1 MAFNVERIHPLDLQA
16 RKAVGVSLPF
26 SAATVFN
33 STYTTQDALKS
44 NLINFLLTNKGE
56 RFLNPDFGAGISRL
70 LFEQST
76 QQNKDELEATI
87 TSGISTWFPEV
98 IMTDLQI
105 VYQLDDNAVNIS
117 MKYKVNQ
124 TNIQDQLVINVQQ

>member
-1 MAFNVERIHPLDLQA
+1 MAFNVERIHPLDLQP

-26 SAATVFN
+26 SATNVFN
-33 STYTTQDALKS
+33 STYTTQDALRS

-70 LFEQST
+70 LFEQSV
-76 QQNKDELEATI
+76 QENKDELETAI

-98 IMTDLQI
+98 ILSDLQI
-105 VYQLDDNAVNIS
+105 VYQLDNNSVNIS
-117 MKYKVNQ
+117 MEYRVNQ